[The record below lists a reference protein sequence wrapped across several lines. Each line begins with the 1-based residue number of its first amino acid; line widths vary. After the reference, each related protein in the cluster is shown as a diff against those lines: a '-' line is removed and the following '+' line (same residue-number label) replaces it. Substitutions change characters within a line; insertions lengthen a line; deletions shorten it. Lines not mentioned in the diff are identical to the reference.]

1 MTNIRVESSIE
12 IDAPIDLV
20 WEVTADPA
28 TFVEGIDWV
37 YEAWWE
43 DDGPTGVG
51 SVYYERAKPGLRED
65 TYRWEIT
72 AHEPPNRAVHYH
84 ESGELEAELEVRLE
98 PIDDGTTR
106 YTQIMRFRALP
117 AFRPLGYVLERTVMK
132 RKMQRDFDEM
142 ILPNFKRLAEER
154 MAVSEA

>member
-20 WEVTADPA
+20 WEVTTDPA

-37 YEAWWE
+37 YEAWRE
-43 DDGPTGVG
+43 DDGPLGEG

-65 TYRWEIT
+65 TYRWEVT
-72 AHEPPNRAVHYH
+72 ACEPPNRIVHYH
-84 ESGELEAELEVRLE
+84 ESGELEAELEVLTE
-98 PIDDGTTR
+98 AIDDGTTR
-106 YTQIMRFRALP
+106 YTQVMHFRALP

-132 RKMQRDFDEM
+132 RKMQQDFDEM
-142 ILPNFKRLAEER
+142 ILPNYKRLVEER
-154 MAVSEA
+154 VAVSEA